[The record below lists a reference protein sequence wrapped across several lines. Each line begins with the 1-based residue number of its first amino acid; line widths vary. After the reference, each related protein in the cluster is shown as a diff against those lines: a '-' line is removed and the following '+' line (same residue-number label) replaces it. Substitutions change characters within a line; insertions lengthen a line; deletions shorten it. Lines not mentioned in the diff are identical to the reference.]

1 MDEVGHKK
9 FPSYKNAHTQ
19 GTENLRQSVLLPL
32 NRPMEGELNVEC
44 IEKGTGCSHS
54 SAVLP
59 AGPVTASLVVQQGL
73 PKPLGPKLF
82 LGKRGECQE
91 EEGAGKTLGA
101 ISNRQKG

>member
-9 FPSYKNAHTQ
+9 FPSYNNAPTQ
-19 GTENLRQSVLLPL
+19 GAENLRQSVLLPL
-32 NRPMEGELNVEC
+32 DRSMEGELNAEC

-59 AGPVTASLVVQQGL
+59 AGPVTASLVVQEGL

-82 LGKRGECQE
+82 LGNDGRK
-91 EEGAGKTLGA
+91 
-101 ISNRQKG
+101 KGVLEKH